1 MAEVLINRPIE
12 DELVDSYLLYSMSV
26 IVGRAIPD
34 VRDGLKPVQRR
45 ILYGMYELGLTH
57 DSATK
62 KCARIVGEVMGKYHP
77 HGDAPVY
84 EALVRMAQPFVMRYP
99 LVEGQGNFGSIDRDP
114 PAAMRYTEARLS
126 EYAEEMLADLDK
138 ETVDMVDNFDG
149 TLKEPVVLPSK
160 FPNLLVNGA
169 SGIAVG
175 MTTNIPPHN
184 LTETIEALI
193 YLLRNPNATVKDLMK
208 FVKGPDFPTGGI
220 VVNASEL
227 EKIYEEGRGRIVVR
241 GRVHVE
247 DAKRFKRI
255 VITEI
260 PYGVSK
266 AALVEQI
273 AKLAKEDESLPIKNI
288 RDESDKSGMRIVIE
302 IPKEANETVIINNL
316 YKRTALQDYFNVQM
330 LVIDE
335 KKRPRFM
342 NLKALME
349 AFLKH
354 RFEVIRRR
362 AEYEYN
368 QYSKRAHIVEGLL
381 KASRAIDV
389 VVDIVRN
396 SKDVEEAKRELITV
410 LEVSE
415 EQAKAILDM
424 RLSRL
429 TTLETEKLQQEYSE
443 LVRKISEVKEI
454 LEKDEK
460 VKEVM
465 IAEFEELKR
474 KYGDQR
480 RTEIKNEEISYEM
493 EELVVEEDVVITLSQ
508 RGYLKC
514 TSLKNYRVQRRG
526 GKGVTI
532 SKLSEDDE
540 VEFAIVGKNKGST
553 LFLTSF
559 GKAYILRNLDLDITG
574 RATRGRHISALLNLE
589 DTERV
594 VAMVSLDSVE
604 GKDLLIVTKQGKLK
618 RTALEEF
625 SNASSTRGVRAINT
639 SQGDEVVSVKTV
651 EDEKATVVIATK
663 KGMIIRFPVS
673 EVRRMGRN
681 AMGVQAIRLADG
693 DEVVSMD
700 VIVGEEGDILTVTE
714 KGFGKRTP
722 LQLYRVQR
730 RGGSGLRNV
739 SDVEKTGYV
748 VSVHHVKGDEEL
760 IVVTRNGMTIR
771 MPVSEVGVI
780 GRVTKGMKLI
790 ELENDAISK
799 VVVVKE

>member
-62 KCARIVGEVMGKYHP
+62 KCARVVGEVMGKYHP

-220 VVNASEL
+220 IVNASEL

-288 RDESDKSGMRIVIE
+288 RDESDKRGMRIVIE

-465 IAEFEELKR
+465 IAEFEELKK

-574 RATRGRHISALLNLE
+574 RTTRGRHISALLNLE

-673 EVRRMGRN
+673 EVRRMGRS
-681 AMGVQAIRLADG
+681 AMGVQAIRLAEG

-760 IVVTRNGMTIR
+760 IVVTKNGMTIR

>member
-1 MAEVLINRPIE
+1 
-12 DELVDSYLLYSMSV
+12 
-26 IVGRAIPD
+26 
-34 VRDGLKPVQRR
+34 
-45 ILYGMYELGLTH
+45 
-57 DSATK
+57 
-62 KCARIVGEVMGKYHP
+62 
-77 HGDAPVY
+77 
-84 EALVRMAQPFVMRYP
+84 
-99 LVEGQGNFGSIDRDP
+99 
-114 PAAMRYTEARLS
+114 
-126 EYAEEMLADLDK
+126 
-138 ETVDMVDNFDG
+138 
-149 TLKEPVVLPSK
+149 
-160 FPNLLVNGA
+160 
-169 SGIAVG
+169 
-175 MTTNIPPHN
+175 
-184 LTETIEALI
+184 
-193 YLLRNPNATVKDLMK
+193 
-208 FVKGPDFPTGGI
+208 
-220 VVNASEL
+220 
-227 EKIYEEGRGRIVVR
+227 
-241 GRVHVE
+241 
-247 DAKRFKRI
+247 
-255 VITEI
+255 
-260 PYGVSK
+260 
-266 AALVEQI
+266 
-273 AKLAKEDESLPIKNI
+273 
-288 RDESDKSGMRIVIE
+288 
-302 IPKEANETVIINNL
+302 
-316 YKRTALQDYFNVQM
+316 
-330 LVIDE
+330 
-335 KKRPRFM
+335 
-342 NLKALME
+342 
-349 AFLKH
+349 
-354 RFEVIRRR
+354 
-362 AEYEYN
+362 
-368 QYSKRAHIVEGLL
+368 
-381 KASRAIDV
+381 
-389 VVDIVRN
+389 
-396 SKDVEEAKRELITV
+396 
-410 LEVSE
+410 
-415 EQAKAILDM
+415 
-424 RLSRL
+424 
-429 TTLETEKLQQEYSE
+429 
-443 LVRKISEVKEI
+443 
-454 LEKDEK
+454 
-460 VKEVM
+460 
-465 IAEFEELKR
+465 
-474 KYGDQR
+474 
-480 RTEIKNEEISYEM
+480 
-493 EELVVEEDVVITLSQ
+493 VITLSQ

-574 RATRGRHISALLNLE
+574 RTTRGRHISALLNLE

-673 EVRRMGRN
+673 EVRRMGRS
-681 AMGVQAIRLADG
+681 AMGVQAIRLAEG

-760 IVVTRNGMTIR
+760 IVVTKNGMTIR

>member
-175 MTTNIPPHN
+175 MTTNIPSHN

-288 RDESDKSGMRIVIE
+288 RDESDKRGMRIVIE

-381 KASRAIDV
+381 KASRVIDV

-465 IAEFEELKR
+465 IAEFEELKK

-673 EVRRMGRN
+673 EVRRMGRS
-681 AMGVQAIRLADG
+681 AMGVQAIRLAEG

-760 IVVTRNGMTIR
+760 IVVTKNGMTIR

>member
-220 VVNASEL
+220 IVNASEL

-288 RDESDKSGMRIVIE
+288 RDESDKRGMRIVIE

-465 IAEFEELKR
+465 IAEFEELKK

-574 RATRGRHISALLNLE
+574 RTTRGRHISALLNLE

-673 EVRRMGRN
+673 EVRRMGRS
-681 AMGVQAIRLADG
+681 AMGVQAIRLAEG

-700 VIVGEEGDILTVTE
+700 IIVGEEGDILTVTE

-760 IVVTRNGMTIR
+760 IVVTKNGMTIR

>member
-220 VVNASEL
+220 IVNASEL

-288 RDESDKSGMRIVIE
+288 RDESDKRGMRIVIE

-465 IAEFEELKR
+465 IAEFEELKK

-574 RATRGRHISALLNLE
+574 RTTRGRHISALLNLE

-673 EVRRMGRN
+673 EVRRMGRS
-681 AMGVQAIRLADG
+681 AMGVQAIRLAEG

-760 IVVTRNGMTIR
+760 IVVTKNGMTIR

>member
-193 YLLRNPNATVKDLMK
+193 YLLRNPNAAVKDLMK

-220 VVNASEL
+220 IVNASEL

-288 RDESDKSGMRIVIE
+288 RDESDKRGMRIVIE

-465 IAEFEELKR
+465 IAEFEELKK

-574 RATRGRHISALLNLE
+574 RTTRGRHISALLNLE

-673 EVRRMGRN
+673 EVRRMGRS
-681 AMGVQAIRLADG
+681 AMGVQAIRLAEG

-760 IVVTRNGMTIR
+760 IVVTKNGMTIR

>member
-193 YLLRNPNATVKDLMK
+193 YLLRNPNAAVKDLMK

-220 VVNASEL
+220 IVNASEL

-288 RDESDKSGMRIVIE
+288 RDESDKRGMRIVIE

-396 SKDVEEAKRELITV
+396 SRDVEEAKRELITV

-681 AMGVQAIRLADG
+681 AMGVQAIRLAEG